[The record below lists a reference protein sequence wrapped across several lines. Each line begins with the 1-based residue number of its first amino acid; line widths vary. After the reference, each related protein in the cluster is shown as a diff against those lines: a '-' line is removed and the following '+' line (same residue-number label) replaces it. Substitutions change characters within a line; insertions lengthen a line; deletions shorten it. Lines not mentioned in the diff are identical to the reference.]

1 VKRNKKK
8 HVISSKRFAF
18 TITHIKA
25 NLFDEMTSATLQ
37 NNCRLRIVLII
48 IISIVIR
55 IGREFS
61 SDSVH
66 KATNLLEMNYI
77 LYGIILLL
85 SLLPYKASWI
95 FAVIVNAAAV
105 VLGSLATVLA
115 ASSTIRC
122 VGAKQI
128 GCIQTLPGSAATLI
142 AAGIIVA
149 LDIYQT
155 WNFYLISRYPTF
167 KTSASQRI
175 RIIFSWALP
184 FAWLLNIKAIIDDKW
199 SWVIVTHLLAD
210 PLFIVLANSEEKL
223 FLCVA
228 GVITIVLDIFGLL
241 FFDEPR
247 IIMIQLALTAVGF
260 IMMISTHSTHKN
272 IKNKPIETT
281 EPAESKFKG
290 GLHYRSRKKS
300 DNESQVNRL
309 NF

>member
-1 VKRNKKK
+1 MIYLN
-8 HVISSKRFAF
+8 
-18 TITHIKA
+18 
-25 NLFDEMTSATLQ
+25 EMTSATLQ

-66 KATNLLEMNYI
+66 KATNLLEMNYL
-77 LYGIILLL
+77 LYGLILLL

-95 FAVIVNAAAV
+95 FAMIVNAAAV

-115 ASSTIRC
+115 TSSTLRC
-122 VGAKQI
+122 VNAKQI

-142 AAGIIVA
+142 AAAIIVV

-155 WNFYLISRYPTF
+155 WNLYLISRYPTF
-167 KTSASQRI
+167 KTSSSQRI

-184 FAWLLNIKAIIDDKW
+184 FAWLLNIQAIIDDNW
-199 SWVIVTHLLAD
+199 SWMIVTHLLAD
-210 PLFIVLANSEEKL
+210 PLFIVMANTEEKI

-228 GVITIVLDIFGLL
+228 GISTIVLDIFAIL
-241 FFDEPR
+241 FFDETR
-247 IIMIQLALTAVGF
+247 IIMIQLALTIVGF
-260 IMMISTHSTHKN
+260 IMMISTHNPKN
-272 IKNKPIETT
+272 EVQLDTELDT
-281 EPAESKFKG
+281 EPAESIFSSKSIKD
-290 GLHYRSRKKS
+290 LKIRQRKKMIN
-300 DNESQVNRL
+300 NESQDTKLKSQDTKL